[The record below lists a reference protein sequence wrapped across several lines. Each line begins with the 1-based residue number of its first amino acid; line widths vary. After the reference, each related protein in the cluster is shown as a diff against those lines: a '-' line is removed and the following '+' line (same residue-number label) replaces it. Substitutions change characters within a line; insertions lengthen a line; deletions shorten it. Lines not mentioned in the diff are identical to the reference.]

1 MAVNKNFVVKH
12 GLEVNSDLILAD
24 STNKRVGIGTTI
36 PDYTLEVIGG
46 IGVTDINATGIAT
59 VKKTLQVGSSGTVI
73 SAFESGLVGI
83 GTTNPA
89 YLLDVRTST
98 GATTGT
104 TVLYVQGDAPVTGNL
119 DVAGDIQYDEVTGRN
134 LYISGL
140 STFVG
145 VSTFESAV
153 GFRTDVFI
161 SGMSTVVGVATFRD
175 NVFIDGTTTILGN
188 LNVTGDI
195 SYDEVTGRNIYISG
209 LSTFVGVSTFST
221 GLFTKDLYVTGVST
235 FDGAIDA
242 NAAIN
247 VADSTALT
255 FGADDDLEIYHTAGS
270 NSYIKNNA
278 TDLEVRSDSSK
289 FLSKNGSD
297 LFAALNSSGVGV
309 GTTNVG
315 AAADSNNTK
324 VVNAGIVTANYLYGD
339 ISGTTGV
346 TTGITAAIGVS
357 SEGTFVGGGSTI
369 INFASS
375 TGTSWNITASGGIAT
390 ATVTPGV
397 SLGLAIALGG

>member
-12 GLEVNSDLILAD
+12 GLEVNSDLIIAD

-73 SAFESGLVGI
+73 SAFQSGLVGI

-104 TVLYVQGDAPVTGNL
+104 TVLYVQGDATVTGNL

-153 GFRTDVFI
+153 GFRTDVFV
-161 SGMSTVVGVATFRD
+161 SGMSTIVGVATFRD
-175 NVFIDGTTTILGN
+175 DVFVDGN
-188 LNVTGDI
+188 LNVSGDI
-195 SYDEVTGRNIYISG
+195 SYDQVTGREIYISG
-209 LSTFVGVSTFST
+209 LSTFIGQSYF
-221 GLFTKDLYVTGVST
+221 
-235 FDGAIDA
+235 A
-242 NAAIN
+242 
-247 VADSTALT
+247 
-255 FGADDDLEIYHTAGS
+255 S
-270 NSYIKNNA
+270 N
-278 TDLEVRSDSSK
+278 
-289 FLSKNGSD
+289 
-297 LFAALNSSGVGV
+297 VGV
-309 GTTNVG
+309 GTTNPAT
-315 AAADSNNTK
+315 AAHSANTK
-324 VVNAGIVTANYLYGD
+324 ILNVGVVTANYIYAKNF
-339 ISGTTGV
+339 SGSAT
-346 TTGITAAIGVS
+346 IGLS
-357 SEGTFVGGGSTI
+357 SEGDYIGAGVSLLNLVSTNGTAWTI
-369 INFASS
+369 SDPSS
-375 TGTSWNITASGGIAT
+375 GVAT
-390 ATVTPGV
+390 ATVQPGV

>member
-73 SAFESGLVGI
+73 SAFQSGLVGI

-104 TVLYVQGDAPVTGNL
+104 TVLYVQGDATVTGNL

-175 NVFIDGTTTILGN
+175 NVFIDGTATIKGD

-195 SYDEVTGRNIYISG
+195 SYDQVTGREIYISG
-209 LSTFVGVSTFST
+209 LSTFVGLSSFVSGVYIGGITTTAGAGGITTT
-221 GLFTKDLYVTGVST
+221 GGDLYVGDNLYVKGDADIAGVL
-235 FDGAIDA
+235 
-242 NAAIN
+242 
-247 VADSTALT
+247 TASS
-255 FGADDDLEIYHTAGS
+255 FSGS
-270 NSYIKNNA
+270 A
-278 TDLEVRSDSSK
+278 T
-289 FLSKNGSD
+289 
-297 LFAALNSSGVGV
+297 
-309 GTTNVG
+309 
-315 AAADSNNTK
+315 
-324 VVNAGIVTANYLYGD
+324 
-339 ISGTTGV
+339 
-346 TTGITAAIGVS
+346 IGLS
-357 SEGTFVGGGSTI
+357 SEGTFVGAGVSLLNLASTNGTAWTI
-369 INFASS
+369 SDPSS
-375 TGTSWNITASGGIAT
+375 GVAT
-390 ATVTPGV
+390 ATITPGV

>member
-1 MAVNKNFVVKH
+1 MAVNKNFVVKN
-12 GLEVNSDLILAD
+12 GLEVNSDLIIAD
-24 STNKRVGIGTTI
+24 SSNKRVGIGSTI
-36 PDYTLEVIGG
+36 PGYTLEVIGG

-104 TVLYVQGDAPVTGNL
+104 TVLYVRGDATVTGNL

-153 GFRTDVFI
+153 GFRTDVFV
-161 SGMSTVVGVATFRD
+161 SGMSTIVGVATFRD
-175 NVFIDGTTTILGN
+175 DVFVDGN
-188 LNVTGDI
+188 LNVSGDI
-195 SYDEVTGRNIYISG
+195 SYDQVTGREIYISG
-209 LSTFVGVSTFST
+209 LSTFVGLSSFVNGVYIGGITTTAGAGGITTT
-221 GLFTKDLYVTGVST
+221 GGDLYVGDNLYVKGDADIAGVL
-235 FDGAIDA
+235 
-242 NAAIN
+242 
-247 VADSTALT
+247 TAT
-255 FGADDDLEIYHTAGS
+255 SFSGS
-270 NSYIKNNA
+270 AS
-278 TDLEVRSDSSK
+278 
-289 FLSKNGSD
+289 
-297 LFAALNSSGVGV
+297 
-309 GTTNVG
+309 
-315 AAADSNNTK
+315 
-324 VVNAGIVTANYLYGD
+324 
-339 ISGTTGV
+339 
-346 TTGITAAIGVS
+346 IGLS
-357 SEGTFVGGGSTI
+357 SEGTYVGAGVSLLNLASTNGTAWTI
-369 INFASS
+369 SDPSS
-375 TGTSWNITASGGIAT
+375 GVAT

>member
-12 GLEVNSDLILAD
+12 GLEVNSDLIIAD
-24 STNKRVGIGTTI
+24 SSNKRVGIGTTI
-36 PDYTLEVIGG
+36 PDYSLEVIGG

-73 SAFESGLVGI
+73 SAFESGLVGV

-104 TVLYVQGDAPVTGNL
+104 TVLYVQGDATVTGNL

-175 NVFIDGTTTILGN
+175 NVFIDGTATIKGD

-195 SYDEVTGRNIYISG
+195 SYDQVTGREIYISG
-209 LSTFVGVSTFST
+209 LSTFVGLSSFVSGVYIGGITTTAGSGGITTT
-221 GLFTKDLYVTGVST
+221 GGDLYVGGDLHVK
-235 FDGAIDA
+235 GDA
-242 NAAIN
+242 
-247 VADSTALT
+247 
-255 FGADDDLEIYHTAGS
+255 EI
-270 NSYIKNNA
+270 
-278 TDLEVRSDSSK
+278 
-289 FLSKNGSD
+289 
-297 LFAALNSSGVGV
+297 
-309 GTTNVG
+309 
-315 AAADSNNTK
+315 
-324 VVNAGIVTANYLYGD
+324 
-339 ISGTTGV
+339 
-346 TTGITAAIGVS
+346 IGVLTATTFSGSASIGLS
-357 SEGTFVGGGSTI
+357 SEGTYVGAGVSLLNLASTNGTAWTI
-369 INFASS
+369 SS
-375 TGTSWNITASGGIAT
+375 PSSGVAT

>member
-73 SAFESGLVGI
+73 SAFQSGLVGI

-104 TVLYVQGDAPVTGNL
+104 TVLYVQGDATVTGNL

-175 NVFIDGTTTILGN
+175 NVFIDGTATIKGD

-195 SYDEVTGRNIYISG
+195 SYDQVTGREIYISG
-209 LSTFVGVSTFST
+209 LSTFVGLSSFVSGVYIGGITTTAGSGGITTT
-221 GLFTKDLYVTGVST
+221 GGDLYVGGDLHVKGDAEIIGVLTATTFSGSASIGLSSEGDYIGAGVSLLNL
-235 FDGAIDA
+235 A
-242 NAAIN
+242 
-247 VADSTALT
+247 STN
-255 FGADDDLEIYHTAGS
+255 GTAWT
-270 NSYIKNNA
+270 I
-278 TDLEVRSDSSK
+278 SDP
-289 FLSKNGSD
+289 
-297 LFAALNSSGVGV
+297 SSGV
-309 GTTNVG
+309 
-315 AAADSNNTK
+315 
-324 VVNAGIVTANYLYGD
+324 
-339 ISGTTGV
+339 
-346 TTGITAAIGVS
+346 
-357 SEGTFVGGGSTI
+357 
-369 INFASS
+369 
-375 TGTSWNITASGGIAT
+375 AT

>member
-73 SAFESGLVGI
+73 SAFQSGLVGI

-104 TVLYVQGDAPVTGNL
+104 TVLYVQGDATVTGNL

-175 NVFIDGTTTILGN
+175 NVFIDGTATIKGD

-195 SYDEVTGRNIYISG
+195 SYDQVTGREIYISG
-209 LSTFVGVSTFST
+209 LSTFVGLSSFVSGVYIGGITTTAGSGGITTT
-221 GLFTKDLYVTGVST
+221 GGDLYVGGDLHVK
-235 FDGAIDA
+235 GDA
-242 NAAIN
+242 
-247 VADSTALT
+247 
-255 FGADDDLEIYHTAGS
+255 EI
-270 NSYIKNNA
+270 
-278 TDLEVRSDSSK
+278 
-289 FLSKNGSD
+289 
-297 LFAALNSSGVGV
+297 
-309 GTTNVG
+309 
-315 AAADSNNTK
+315 
-324 VVNAGIVTANYLYGD
+324 
-339 ISGTTGV
+339 
-346 TTGITAAIGVS
+346 IGVLTATTFSGSASIGLS
-357 SEGTFVGGGSTI
+357 SEGTYVGAGVSLLNLASTNGTAWTI
-369 INFASS
+369 STPSS
-375 TGTSWNITASGGIAT
+375 GVAT

>member
-12 GLEVNSDLILAD
+12 GLEVNSDLIIAD
-24 STNKRVGIGTTI
+24 SSNKRVGIGTTI

-73 SAFESGLVGI
+73 SAFQSGLVGI

-104 TVLYVQGDAPVTGNL
+104 TVLYVRGDATVTGNL

-153 GFRTDVFI
+153 GFRTDVFV
-161 SGMSTVVGVATFRD
+161 SGMSTIVGVATFRD
-175 NVFIDGTTTILGN
+175 DVFVDGN
-188 LNVTGDI
+188 LNVSGDI
-195 SYDEVTGRNIYISG
+195 SYDQVTGREIYISG
-209 LSTFVGVSTFST
+209 LSTFVGLSSFVN
-221 GLFTKDLYVTGVST
+221 GVYIGGIT
-235 FDGAIDA
+235 
-242 NAAIN
+242 
-247 VADSTALT
+247 T
-255 FGADDDLEIYHTAGS
+255 TAGS
-270 NSYIKNNA
+270 GGITTTGGNLSVG
-278 TDLEVRSDSSK
+278 TDLLVAGISTLWGNVSI
-289 FLSKNGSD
+289 GTAT
-297 LFAALNSSGVGV
+297 AA
-309 GTTNVG
+309 G
-315 AAADSNNTK
+315 AADPNNTK
-324 VVNAGIVTANYLYGD
+324 ILNVGIVTANYIYGD
-339 ISGTTGV
+339 IS
-346 TTGITAAIGVS
+346 AASGSASIGLS
-357 SEGTFVGGGSTI
+357 SEGTYVGAGVSLLNLASTNGTAWTI
-369 INFASS
+369 SS
-375 TGTSWNITASGGIAT
+375 PSSGVAT
-390 ATVTPGV
+390 ATITPGV

>member
-1 MAVNKNFVVKH
+1 MAVNKNFVVKN
-12 GLEVNSDLILAD
+12 GLEVNSDLIIAD
-24 STNKRVGIGTTI
+24 SSNKRVGIGSTI
-36 PDYTLEVIGG
+36 PGYTLEVIGG

-104 TVLYVQGDAPVTGNL
+104 TVLYVQGDATVTGNL

-153 GFRTDVFI
+153 GFRTDVFV
-161 SGMSTVVGVATFRD
+161 SGMSTIVGVATFRD
-175 NVFIDGTTTILGN
+175 DVFVDGN
-188 LNVTGDI
+188 LNVSGDI
-195 SYDEVTGRNIYISG
+195 SYDQVTGREIYISG
-209 LSTFVGVSTFST
+209 LSTFVGLSSFVSGVYIGGITTTAGSGGITTT
-221 GLFTKDLYVTGVST
+221 GGDLYVGDNLYVKGDADIAGV
-235 FDGAIDA
+235 F
-242 NAAIN
+242 
-247 VADSTALT
+247 TAT
-255 FGADDDLEIYHTAGS
+255 SFSGS
-270 NSYIKNNA
+270 AS
-278 TDLEVRSDSSK
+278 
-289 FLSKNGSD
+289 
-297 LFAALNSSGVGV
+297 
-309 GTTNVG
+309 
-315 AAADSNNTK
+315 
-324 VVNAGIVTANYLYGD
+324 
-339 ISGTTGV
+339 
-346 TTGITAAIGVS
+346 IGLS
-357 SEGTFVGGGSTI
+357 SEGTYVGAGVSLLNLASTNGTAWTI
-369 INFASS
+369 SDPSS
-375 TGTSWNITASGGIAT
+375 GVAT

>member
-73 SAFESGLVGI
+73 SAFQSGLVGI

-104 TVLYVQGDAPVTGNL
+104 TVLYVQGDATVTGNL

-175 NVFIDGTTTILGN
+175 NVFIDGTATIKGD

-195 SYDEVTGRNIYISG
+195 SYDQVTGREIYISG
-209 LSTFVGVSTFST
+209 LSTFVGLSSFVSGVYIGGITTTAGSGGITTT
-221 GLFTKDLYVTGVST
+221 GGDLYVGGDLHVK
-235 FDGAIDA
+235 GDA
-242 NAAIN
+242 
-247 VADSTALT
+247 
-255 FGADDDLEIYHTAGS
+255 EI
-270 NSYIKNNA
+270 
-278 TDLEVRSDSSK
+278 
-289 FLSKNGSD
+289 
-297 LFAALNSSGVGV
+297 
-309 GTTNVG
+309 
-315 AAADSNNTK
+315 
-324 VVNAGIVTANYLYGD
+324 
-339 ISGTTGV
+339 
-346 TTGITAAIGVS
+346 IGVLTATSFSGSASIGLS
-357 SEGTFVGGGSTI
+357 SEGTYVGAGVSLLNLASTNGTAWTI
-369 INFASS
+369 SDPSS
-375 TGTSWNITASGGIAT
+375 GVAT
-390 ATVTPGV
+390 ATVTLGV

>member
-12 GLEVNSDLILAD
+12 GLEVNSDLIIAD
-24 STNKRVGIGTTI
+24 SSNKRVGIGSTL
-36 PDYTLEVIGG
+36 PGYTLEVIGG

-73 SAFESGLVGI
+73 SAFQSGLVGI

-104 TVLYVQGDAPVTGNL
+104 TVLYVQGDATVTGNL

-175 NVFIDGTTTILGN
+175 NVFIDGTATIKGD

-195 SYDEVTGRNIYISG
+195 SYDQVTGREIYISG
-209 LSTFVGVSTFST
+209 LSTFVGLSSFVSGVYIGGITTTAGSGGITTT
-221 GLFTKDLYVTGVST
+221 GGDLYVGGDLHVK
-235 FDGAIDA
+235 GDA
-242 NAAIN
+242 
-247 VADSTALT
+247 
-255 FGADDDLEIYHTAGS
+255 EI
-270 NSYIKNNA
+270 
-278 TDLEVRSDSSK
+278 
-289 FLSKNGSD
+289 
-297 LFAALNSSGVGV
+297 
-309 GTTNVG
+309 
-315 AAADSNNTK
+315 
-324 VVNAGIVTANYLYGD
+324 
-339 ISGTTGV
+339 
-346 TTGITAAIGVS
+346 IGVLTATTFSGSASIGLS
-357 SEGTFVGGGSTI
+357 SEGTYVGAGVSLLNLASTNGTAWTI
-369 INFASS
+369 SDPSS
-375 TGTSWNITASGGIAT
+375 GVAT

>member
-73 SAFESGLVGI
+73 SAFQSGLVGI

-104 TVLYVQGDAPVTGNL
+104 TVLYVQGDATVTGNL

-175 NVFIDGTTTILGN
+175 NVFIDGTATIKGD

-195 SYDEVTGRNIYISG
+195 SYDQVTGREIYISG
-209 LSTFVGVSTFST
+209 LSTFVGLSSFVSGVYIGGITTTAGSGGITTT
-221 GLFTKDLYVTGVST
+221 GGDLYVGGDLHVK
-235 FDGAIDA
+235 GDA
-242 NAAIN
+242 
-247 VADSTALT
+247 
-255 FGADDDLEIYHTAGS
+255 EI
-270 NSYIKNNA
+270 
-278 TDLEVRSDSSK
+278 
-289 FLSKNGSD
+289 
-297 LFAALNSSGVGV
+297 
-309 GTTNVG
+309 
-315 AAADSNNTK
+315 
-324 VVNAGIVTANYLYGD
+324 
-339 ISGTTGV
+339 
-346 TTGITAAIGVS
+346 IGVLTATSFSGSASIGLS
-357 SEGTFVGGGSTI
+357 SEGTYVGAGVSLLNLASTNGTAWTI
-369 INFASS
+369 SDPSS
-375 TGTSWNITASGGIAT
+375 GVAT

>member
-1 MAVNKNFVVKH
+1 MAVNKNFVVKN
-12 GLEVNSDLILAD
+12 GLEVNSDLIIAD
-24 STNKRVGIGTTI
+24 SSNKRVGIGSTI
-36 PDYTLEVIGG
+36 PGYTLEVIGG

-104 TVLYVQGDAPVTGNL
+104 TVLYVQGDATVTGNL

-153 GFRTDVFI
+153 GFRTDVFV
-161 SGMSTVVGVATFRD
+161 SGMSTIVGVATFRD
-175 NVFIDGTTTILGN
+175 DVFVDGN
-188 LNVTGDI
+188 LNVSGDI
-195 SYDEVTGRNIYISG
+195 SYDQVTGREIYISG
-209 LSTFVGVSTFST
+209 LSTFVGLSSFVS
-221 GLFTKDLYVTGVST
+221 GVYIGGIT
-235 FDGAIDA
+235 
-242 NAAIN
+242 
-247 VADSTALT
+247 T
-255 FGADDDLEIYHTAGS
+255 TAGS
-270 NSYIKNNA
+270 GGITTTGGNLSVG
-278 TDLEVRSDSSK
+278 TDLLVAGISTLLGNVSI
-289 FLSKNGSD
+289 
-297 LFAALNSSGVGV
+297 
-309 GTTNVG
+309 GTATADG
-315 AAADSNNTK
+315 AADPNNTK
-324 VVNAGIVTANYLYGD
+324 ILNVGIVTANYIYGD
-339 ISGTTGV
+339 IS
-346 TTGITAAIGVS
+346 AASGSASIGLS
-357 SEGTFVGGGSTI
+357 SEGTYVGAGVSLINLASTNGTAWTI
-369 INFASS
+369 SS
-375 TGTSWNITASGGIAT
+375 PSSGVAT

>member
-1 MAVNKNFVVKH
+1 MAVNKNFVVKN
-12 GLEVNSDLILAD
+12 GLEVNSDLIVAD
-24 STNKRVGIGTTI
+24 SSNKRVGIGSTL
-36 PDYTLEVIGG
+36 PGYTLEVIGG

-104 TVLYVQGDAPVTGNL
+104 TVLYVQGDATVTGNL

-153 GFRTDVFI
+153 GFRTDVFV
-161 SGMSTVVGVATFRD
+161 SGMSTIVGVATFRD
-175 NVFIDGTTTILGN
+175 DVFVDGN
-188 LNVTGDI
+188 LNVSGDI
-195 SYDEVTGRNIYISG
+195 SYDQVTGREIYISG
-209 LSTFVGVSTFST
+209 LSTFVGLSSFVSGVYIGGITTTAGSGGITTT
-221 GLFTKDLYVTGVST
+221 GGDLYVGDNLFVKGNADIAGVL
-235 FDGAIDA
+235 
-242 NAAIN
+242 
-247 VADSTALT
+247 TASS
-255 FGADDDLEIYHTAGS
+255 FSGS
-270 NSYIKNNA
+270 A
-278 TDLEVRSDSSK
+278 T
-289 FLSKNGSD
+289 
-297 LFAALNSSGVGV
+297 
-309 GTTNVG
+309 
-315 AAADSNNTK
+315 
-324 VVNAGIVTANYLYGD
+324 
-339 ISGTTGV
+339 
-346 TTGITAAIGVS
+346 IGLS
-357 SEGTFVGGGSTI
+357 SEGTFVGAGVSLL
-369 INFASS
+369 NLASS
-375 TGTSWNITASGGIAT
+375 NGTAWTISDPSSGVAT

>member
-104 TVLYVQGDAPVTGNL
+104 TVLYVQGDATVTGNL

-145 VSTFESAV
+145 ASTFESAV
-153 GFRTDVFI
+153 GFRTDVFV
-161 SGMSTVVGVATFRD
+161 SGMSTIVGVATFRD
-175 NVFIDGTTTILGN
+175 DVFVDGN
-188 LNVTGDI
+188 LNVSGDI
-195 SYDEVTGRNIYISG
+195 SYDQVTGREIYISG
-209 LSTFVGVSTFST
+209 LSTFVGLSSFVNGVYIGGITTTAGSGGITTTGGNLSVGTDLLVAGVSTFVGVST
-221 GLFTKDLYVTGVST
+221 FQSTLFTKDLYVTGVST
-235 FDGAIDA
+235 FGGALAGEDA
-242 NAAIN
+242 LYI
-247 VADSTALT
+247 S
-255 FGADDDLEIYHTAGS
+255 S
-270 NSYIKNNA
+270 N
-278 TDLEVRSDSSK
+278 
-289 FLSKNGSD
+289 
-297 LFAALNSSGVGV
+297 VGV
-309 GTTNVG
+309 GTTN
-315 AAADSNNTK
+315 AAIAADSNNTK
-324 VVNAGIVTANYLYGD
+324 ILNTGIVTANYLYGD
-339 ISGTTGV
+339 GSGITNITAVTGGTIGIQSGTTYIGSGLTTLGV
-346 TTGITAAIGVS
+346 T
-357 SEGTFVGGGSTI
+357 GGS
-369 INFASS
+369 
-375 TGTSWNITASGGIAT
+375 
-390 ATVTPGV
+390 ATVTPVSSGIATITLPAAGV

>member
-1 MAVNKNFVVKH
+1 MAVNKNFVVKN
-12 GLEVNSDLILAD
+12 GLEVNSDLIIAD
-24 STNKRVGIGTTI
+24 SSNKRVGIGSTI
-36 PDYTLEVIGG
+36 PGYTLEVIGG

-104 TVLYVQGDAPVTGNL
+104 TVLYVRGDATVTGNL

-153 GFRTDVFI
+153 GFRTDVFV
-161 SGMSTVVGVATFRD
+161 SGMSTIVGVATFRD
-175 NVFIDGTTTILGN
+175 DVFVDGN
-188 LNVTGDI
+188 LNVSGDI
-195 SYDEVTGRNIYISG
+195 SYDQVTGREIYISG
-209 LSTFVGVSTFST
+209 LSTFVGLSSFVSGVYIGGITTTAGSGGITTT
-221 GLFTKDLYVTGVST
+221 GGDLYVGDNLYVKGDADIAGVL
-235 FDGAIDA
+235 
-242 NAAIN
+242 
-247 VADSTALT
+247 TAT
-255 FGADDDLEIYHTAGS
+255 SFSGS
-270 NSYIKNNA
+270 AS
-278 TDLEVRSDSSK
+278 
-289 FLSKNGSD
+289 
-297 LFAALNSSGVGV
+297 
-309 GTTNVG
+309 
-315 AAADSNNTK
+315 
-324 VVNAGIVTANYLYGD
+324 
-339 ISGTTGV
+339 
-346 TTGITAAIGVS
+346 IGLS
-357 SEGTFVGGGSTI
+357 SEGTYVGAGVSLLNLASTNGTAWTI
-369 INFASS
+369 SS
-375 TGTSWNITASGGIAT
+375 PSSGVAT

>member
-104 TVLYVQGDAPVTGNL
+104 TVLYVQGDATVTGNL

-153 GFRTDVFI
+153 GFRTDVFV
-161 SGMSTVVGVATFRD
+161 SGMSTIVGVATFRD
-175 NVFIDGTTTILGN
+175 IVFIDGTATVLGD

-195 SYDEVTGRNIYISG
+195 SYDQVTGREIYISG
-209 LSTFVGVSTFST
+209 LSTFVGLSSFVNGVYIGGITTTAGSGGITTTGGNLSVGTDLLVAGVSTFVGVST
-221 GLFTKDLYVTGVST
+221 FQSTLFTKDLYVTGVST
-235 FDGAIDA
+235 FGGALAGEDA
-242 NAAIN
+242 LYI
-247 VADSTALT
+247 S
-255 FGADDDLEIYHTAGS
+255 S
-270 NSYIKNNA
+270 N
-278 TDLEVRSDSSK
+278 
-289 FLSKNGSD
+289 
-297 LFAALNSSGVGV
+297 VGV
-309 GTTNVG
+309 GTTN
-315 AAADSNNTK
+315 AAIAADSNNTK
-324 VVNAGIVTANYLYGD
+324 ILNTGIVTANYLYGD
-339 ISGTTGV
+339 GSGITNITAVTGGTIGIQSGTTYIGSGLTTLGV
-346 TTGITAAIGVS
+346 T
-357 SEGTFVGGGSTI
+357 GGS
-369 INFASS
+369 
-375 TGTSWNITASGGIAT
+375 
-390 ATVTPGV
+390 ATVTPVSSGIATITLPAAGV